1 MRGNGII
8 TNVNFLDRKAYD
20 WGSAF
25 ARGLFWL
32 FPRRKR
38 IAVENILKAGIT
50 GDPKEAR
57 RIASDDG
64 CEDITSVRRA
74 HFLRRLFAWIL
85 IAALVVAGIVV
96 VFRYF

>member
-1 MRGNGII
+1 MRSYWVKYIERGGEP
-8 TNVNFLDRKAYD
+8 VRRLVVAS
-20 WGSAF
+20 SA
-25 ARGLFWL
+25 
-32 FPRRKR
+32 
-38 IAVENILKAGIT
+38 
-50 GDPKEAR
+50 KEAR